1 MFSKNCLECSCKHY
15 TSMGTISTTH
25 KDIMVV
31 GDIPSA
37 IEARKNVCMTGG
49 AVDILTQTMKE
60 VGLPHTR
67 DKIHFTTAIK
77 CAVPKRAGKALPVE
91 PQRAC
96 TCHIRQEISLVQ
108 PKLLLLLGA
117 TAVRTF
123 LGDPKTKITALEGR
137 VLEDAQFPDT
147 IIVPIKHPA
156 NIMRSPNEYKPFR
169 QSLEL
174 VATLYHHGELHDT
187 GTTEWVVLEKESDCE
202 MWLEEVSRRAN
213 ICKASTGKDLLLGAD
228 IETTAL
234 DYREAEF
241 CVLGICYEKNKVLV
255 LPREMRHMAEKF
267 FRIKHCRWVWQ
278 HGKYDTKVMWRR
290 DLGIVPLDEDTIY
303 MHYVLDETSQHDL
316 GYLTKT
322 YLQAAEY
329 KYKMN
334 QQFKAV
340 TLETYDSFFESLCE
354 RVSVDADYTY
364 QLVDVLGA
372 ELAKEPKLEALYHK
386 LMIPAAQFLTRVE
399 QNGILINPTHFEDMS
414 VDYTARL
421 ANIQETIISIAQ
433 PLWDRERYM
442 SEMEAKS
449 APEIFNPAS
458 PKQMAWM
465 IYKQLKLKPRIRK
478 GMSTAEDVL
487 ESIEGG
493 HPLITKVLEYRKVA
507 KEHSTYVKGLLKA
520 RDADGRIRSNFGLHI
535 TATGRL
541 SSKEPNVQNLPS
553 YFGVGNVRRGL
564 IPRKGYVFM
573 EVDYSG
579 AELRWLACLSGCP
592 ILTKIFVDGINL
604 HDYTAE
610 GLYGPNFTKQDRMRA
625 KAANFGIMYGRE
637 AQSFVD
643 EFNISLEEAQ
653 GIVNNWLKTYPGAK
667 DFLQKLANAVVNG
680 EYLETPF
687 GRRRRFGLVTPESL
701 HALQNEA
708 RNFPIQSS
716 SSDSLLMAAMELE
729 QILYNKYSVRIINLI
744 HDSMLLEVPAK
755 AEIIQAVSR
764 LTSATMIDM
773 PRKLFGYEVPF
784 ESDSDIGFTWGDLS
798 GYNNVKNTVSY
809 DHKDIPLQEWLDT
822 EGAKWAHVYEQPWY
836 AETTRYEE
844 ENERMLRRAFILL
857 YGNGS
862 DSSDNTGNQTT
873 PRADRTSA
881 C

>member
-1 MFSKNCLECSCKHY
+1 MYTTHCTGCSCKHF
-15 TSMGTISTTH
+15 SSLLCANVGH
-25 KDIMVV
+25 KEIMAV
-31 GDIPSA
+31 GDIPTA
-37 IEARKNVCMTGG
+37 IEVRKNVCMTGG
-49 AVDILTQTMKE
+49 AVPILTNTMKE
-60 VGLPHTR
+60 VGLPYTP
-67 DKIHFTTAIK
+67 DKVHLTTAIK
-77 CAVPKRAGKALPVE
+77 CAVPKRAGKALPVD
-91 PQRAC
+91 PQRMC
-96 TCHIRQEISLVQ
+96 KNHIRAEVHMVKPRI
-108 PKLLLLLGA
+108 LLLLGA
-117 TAVRTF
+117 TAIRTF
-123 LGDPKTKITALEGR
+123 LGDPKVKITALEGR
-137 VLEDAQFPDT
+137 VLEDAEFPDT

-156 NIMRSPNEYKPFR
+156 NIMRSPSEYKPFR

-174 VATLYHHGELHDT
+174 VATLYHKGTLHDT
-187 GTTEWVVLEKESDCE
+187 GITTWNILQQ
-202 MWLEEVSRRAN
+202 EEECDFWIDRLTTMAQHHKTKTEQDFR
-213 ICKASTGKDLLLGAD
+213 IGAD

-234 DYREAEF
+234 DYRVAEF
-241 CVLGICYEKNKVLV
+241 CVLGICYAKNKVLV
-255 LPREMRHMAEKF
+255 LPREMRHRAKDF
-267 FRIKHCRWVWQ
+267 FKIPNCRWVWQ
-278 HGKYDTKVMWRR
+278 HGKYDTKVLWRR
-290 DLGIVPLDEDTIY
+290 GLGIVPLDEDTIY

-340 TLETYDSFFESLCE
+340 TLETYDSFFDSLCE
-354 RVSVDADYTY
+354 RVAVDADYTY
-364 QLVDVLGA
+364 QLVDVLMA
-372 ELAKEPKLEALYHK
+372 ELEKEPQLAGLYK
-386 LMIPAAQFLTRVE
+386 NLMMPAARFLTRVE
-399 QNGILINPTHFEDMS
+399 QNGILINPAHFWEMDA
-414 VDYTARL
+414 DYTLRL
-421 ANIQETIISIAQ
+421 ERINQEIVDIAQ
-433 PLWDRERYM
+433 PLWDRDRYM
-442 SEMEAKS
+442 GEMEAKS
-449 APEIFNPAS
+449 APEVFNPAS

-478 GMSTAEDVL
+478 GTSTAEDVL

-493 HPLITKVLEYRKVA
+493 HPLIKKVLEYRKVA

-579 AELRWLACLSGCP
+579 AELRWLACLSKCP

-604 HDYTAE
+604 HDYTAR
-610 GLYGPNFTKQDRMRA
+610 GLYGENFTKQDRMRA

-643 EFNISLEEAQ
+643 EFDISMAEAQ
-653 GIVNNWLKTYPGAK
+653 AIVDNWLKTYPGASA
-667 DFLQKLANAVVNG
+667 FLRQLAQAVVKG

-716 SSDSLLMAAMELE
+716 SSDSLLSAAMELE
-729 QILYNKYSVRIINLI
+729 YQLYTQYNVLIVDLI

-755 AEIIQAVSR
+755 PEIIQAVSQ
-764 LTSATMIDM
+764 LVSGTMIEM
-773 PRKLFGYEVPF
+773 PKKLFGYEVPF

-798 GYNNVKNTVSY
+798 GYNNKDNTVEY
-809 DHKDIPLQEWLDT
+809 NHQTITLEEWLRI
-822 EGAKWAHVYEQPWY
+822 EGEKWASSYEQPWY
-836 AETTRYEE
+836 EEVLTYEQE
-844 ENERMLRRAFILL
+844 HGDQIRQAFIQLQKTR
-857 YGNGS
+857 GDVDDTHNVFPG
-862 DSSDNTGNQTT
+862 
-873 PRADRTSA
+873 
-881 C
+881 